1 MSEDSGINMT
11 KFLADLYAYFAEQP
25 AGSSDD
31 SPTAPAR
38 RAARL
43 INAFDSS
50 ATPAIRYEEQLRDWL
65 GDHLK

>member
-1 MSEDSGINMT
+1 MKSKKRYTILR
-11 KFLADLYAYFAEQP
+11 LAALLCFFTLLGAC
-25 AGSSDD
+25 GSDD
-31 SPTAPAR
+31 DSTATPAR

-65 GDHLK
+65 GDYLK